1 MLPSALLSGLPAQGL
16 APPRGVA
23 PGLAMGTEGF
33 VGPGSPLPEGA
44 AVQVLSPVASAEPF
58 LAATIR
64 FVPLSGD
71 PLIDGALFDGRAW
84 SSILLTYAFPD
95 SPYDYEYPYG
105 NYLEP
110 WQAGFGQVS
119 ARQMLAIRGILEGGS
134 LAVGLSG
141 YNAVESLTDLDFVW
155 VGQDGGDLR
164 FAETGVAVAPAWT
177 YLPSDTPVGGDTW
190 FIANYPEYDFG
201 DPVLGDYFY
210 LGHMHEILHGLG
222 LKDGSFAHPAATGS
236 PATPALPADRDSLEF
251 SIGSYRS
258 FVGAPLDGY
267 RNETY
272 GYPQSPMM
280 IDIAALQY
288 LYGADFSTNATDSTY
303 RWNTA
308 TGEMTINGVGQ
319 GLPGT
324 NRVFLTIWDGGG
336 TDTYDL
342 SNYATPLRIDLA
354 PGGWSTLSALQLAV
368 LNDYD
373 GYAVARANVFN
384 ALQYQGDPRS
394 LIENAIG
401 GTGDDSLLGNAAAN
415 HLLGGAGADTLD
427 GGVGADT
434 IDGGTGIDR
443 LVGGAGDDRYVVDI
457 GQDLVIEQAGGGF
470 DTVHALSS
478 VNLWAEVEALQLGG
492 TLGYSANGNALANAM
507 SGNGAANR
515 LAGGGG
521 NDTLVGLDGDDT
533 LDGGAGYDSM
543 EGGAGNDTFHV
554 NVGQDQVVELPGG
567 GIDLVIASA
576 SVNLAAEV
584 ENLTLLTSLAL
595 NANGNALG
603 NLINANPGA
612 NRIASGGGNDTL
624 YGLAGDDTL
633 DGDGGH
639 DVLIGGTGAD
649 SMPGGTGND
658 RYVVDHAGDLV
669 VEAAGGG
676 LDQVLAYVDVT
687 LAEQVESLALLGA
700 AVAGTGNALGN
711 TLAGNALANLLR
723 GLGGNDTLAGGDG
736 ADTLEGGAGNDL
748 LTGGTGGDRFRLGA
762 PDGSFDRVQDFV
774 PGSDL
779 IEVRAADYG
788 GLLSE
793 GPLAPG
799 QFAGA
804 GIAVGAGAQFVYVPA
819 TGALRWDADGAGGAA
834 SVTVAML
841 TGAPLLAAADILVV
855 A

>member
-1 MLPSALLSGLPAQGL
+1 MLPSALSSGLPAEGL
-16 APPRGVA
+16 VPSLGVA
-23 PGLAMGTEGF
+23 PSLALGTEGF
-33 VGPGSPLPEGA
+33 IGPGPALPGSVAIE
-44 AVQVLSPVASAEPF
+44 VVSPVASAEPV
-58 LAATIR
+58 LAASIR

-105 NYLEP
+105 SYLEP
-110 WQAGFGQVS
+110 WAAGFGQVS
-119 ARQMLAIRGILEGGS
+119 ARQMLAVRGILEGGS
-134 LAVGLSG
+134 LAGGLSG
-141 YNAVESLTDLDFVW
+141 YNSIESLTDLDVVW
-155 VGQDGGDLR
+155 VGQDGADLR
-164 FAETGVAVAPAWT
+164 FAETGTAVAPAWT
-177 YLPSDTPVGGDTW
+177 YLPSDNPAGGDTW
-190 FIANYPEYDFG
+190 FVADYLGYDFG
-201 DPVLGDYFY
+201 NPVLGDYFY

-222 LKDGSFAHPAATGS
+222 LKDGSFAHPASTGS

-258 FVGAPLDGY
+258 FVGAPTDGY
-267 RNETY
+267 RNEAC
-272 GYPQSPMM
+272 GYPQTPMM

-288 LYGADFSTNATDSTY
+288 LYGADFATNATDSVY

-308 TGEMTINGVGQ
+308 TGEMTINGAGQ
-319 GLPGT
+319 GAPGA

-336 TDTYDL
+336 RDTYDL

-354 PGGWSTLSALQLAV
+354 PGGWSTLSAAQLAV
-368 LNDYD
+368 LNAYD
-373 GYAVARANVFN
+373 GHVVARANVFN

-401 GTGDDSLLGNAAAN
+401 GAGDDSIIGNAAAN
-415 HLLGGAGADTLD
+415 HLLGGAGNDTLD
-427 GGVGADT
+427 GGA
-434 IDGGTGIDR
+434 GIDR
-443 LVGGAGDDRYVVDI
+443 LVGGAGDDLYVVDV

-470 DTVHALSS
+470 DTVHALCS

-492 TLGYSANGNALANAM
+492 TLGYGANGNALANTM
-507 SGNGAANR
+507 GGNGAANR
-515 LAGGGG
+515 LAGGAG
-521 NDTLVGLDGDDT
+521 NDTLVGLGGDDT
-533 LDGGAGYDSM
+533 LDGGGGYDSM
-543 EGGAGNDTFHV
+543 EGGAGNDTYYV
-554 NVGQDQVVELPGG
+554 NVGQDQVLELAGG
-567 GIDLVIASA
+567 GIDLVIASV

-584 ENLTLLTSLAL
+584 ENLTLLTTLAL

-612 NRIASGGGNDTL
+612 NRVNSGGGNDTV

-649 SMPGGTGND
+649 SMLGGTGND
-658 RYVVDHAGDLV
+658 RYVVDHAGDVV

-676 LDQVLAYVDVT
+676 LDQVLAYVSFT

-700 AVAGTGNALGN
+700 AVAGSGNALGN

-723 GLGGNDTLAGGDG
+723 GLGGNDTLTGGDG

-748 LTGGTGGDRFRLGA
+748 LTGGTGADRFVLAG
-762 PDGSFDRVQDFV
+762 PDGSFDRIQDFV
-774 PGSDL
+774 HGSDL
-779 IEVRAADYG
+779 IEVSAAAFA
-788 GLLSE
+788 GLLPV
-793 GPLAPG
+793 GPLAAG
-799 QFAGA
+799 QFAGG
-804 GIAVGAGAQFVYVPA
+804 GIAVGPGAQFVYVPA
-819 TGALRWDADGAGGAA
+819 TGALKWDADGAGGVAA
-834 SVTVAML
+834 VTVAML
-841 TGAPLLAAADILVV
+841 TGAPTLAATDILVV